1 MKKLFL
7 IFLVTSA
14 STSCFCQDLPD
25 LKAYQKDIGFNTNF
39 IFNGVFNSGGNG
51 NPFDLMLKKQKTA
64 TSAVR
69 FGTSINFN
77 TSNDLS
83 YYQSNYN
90 EFILYNFSIS
100 LGKEFQKQ
108 INKRW
113 IFYYGV
119 DVAPFIAFTQMKY
132 YIQDSNT
139 PNLEYHLESQN
150 STNTYGLKVIPFLGI
165 RFAINERLYVGTQ
178 ANLFLSLNR
187 KDVTK
192 KSVDNSTSSPGAYN
206 YYSNQKSFYE
216 GTVNITPASGIFF
229 FYRF

>member
-7 IFLVTSA
+7 IFLVTA
-14 STSCFCQDLPD
+14 TIAKCFSQDLPD
-25 LKAYQKDIGFNTNF
+25 LKAYRSDVGFNTNF

-51 NPFDLMLKKQKTA
+51 SPFDLMLKKQKTA
-64 TSAVR
+64 NSAVR

-83 YYQSNYN
+83 YYQQNYN
-90 EFILYNFSIS
+90 EFTIYNFSIS

-108 INKRW
+108 INKHW

-119 DVAPFIAFTQMKY
+119 DIAPFFAFTQIEY
-132 YIQDSNT
+132 YAQEYNT
-139 PNLEYHLESQN
+139 PNLEYYIQSLK

-165 RFAINERLYVGTQ
+165 RFNINERLHVATQ
-178 ANLFLSLNR
+178 ANLFLSFN
-187 KDVTK
+187 K
-192 KSVDNSTSSPGAYN
+192 KSVAQKSIDNSNSSPGNYN

-216 GTVNITPASGIFF
+216 GTVNIAPASGIFF